1 MSTPLALRSF
11 AYWAYQYRR
20 TWRGVTLSS
29 LFNPVL
35 YLTAM
40 GLGLGT
46 LVDRHGVRPQL
57 DGVTYLAFLAPGLL
71 AASVMQTAT
80 NESTW
85 PVMGAVKWFRSY
97 HAMLATPLRVIDVL
111 VGHLAWIALR
121 LLMVSTVFVVI
132 MAAFGAPRS
141 WWVVAAVP
149 AAVLCGMAFA
159 APIAAF
165 AATRDSPNGFSALF
179 RFGIIPMFLF
189 SGTFFPV
196 GQLPGWIRPL
206 AYLTPLWHGVDLCRS
221 LSLGRVDP
229 GLAAVHVGYLAALV
243 AGGAACAY
251 LTYRRRLVS

>member
-1 MSTPLALRSF
+1 VSTPLALRSF

-20 TWRGVTLSS
+20 TWRGVTFSS
-29 LFNPVL
+29 LLSPVL
-35 YLTAM
+35 YLAAM
-40 GLGLGT
+40 GLALGT
-46 LVDRHGVRPQL
+46 LVDRHGLRPQL

-71 AASVMQTAT
+71 AASVMQTAA

-97 HAMLATPLRVIDVL
+97 HAMLATPLRVVDVL
-111 VGHLAWIALR
+111 FGHLAWMAVR
-121 LLMVSTVFVVI
+121 LLSVSAVFVAV

-141 WWVVAAVP
+141 WWVLAAIP

-196 GQLPGWIRPL
+196 SQLPGWIRPV

-221 LSLGRVDP
+221 LSLGRVSP
-229 GLAAVHVGYLAALV
+229 GMAAVHVAYLLAFV
-243 AGGAACAY
+243 AVGIACAY
-251 LTYRRRLVS
+251 RTFQRRLVT

>member
-20 TWRGVTLSS
+20 TWRGVTFSS
-29 LFNPVL
+29 LLNPVL
-35 YLTAM
+35 YLAAM

-46 LVDRHGVRPQL
+46 LVDRHGLRPQL

-71 AASVMQTAT
+71 AASVMQTAA

-97 HAMLATPLRVIDVL
+97 HAMLATPLRVADVL
-111 VGHLAWIALR
+111 FGHLAWMAVR
-121 LLMVSTVFVVI
+121 LLSVSAVFVAV

-141 WWVVAAVP
+141 WWVVAAIP

-196 GQLPGWIRPL
+196 SQLPGWIRPL

-221 LSLGRVDP
+221 LSLGRISP
-229 GLAAVHVGYLAALV
+229 GLAAVHVAYLLALV
-243 AGGAACAY
+243 AVGIACAY
-251 LTYRRRLVS
+251 HTYQRRLVT